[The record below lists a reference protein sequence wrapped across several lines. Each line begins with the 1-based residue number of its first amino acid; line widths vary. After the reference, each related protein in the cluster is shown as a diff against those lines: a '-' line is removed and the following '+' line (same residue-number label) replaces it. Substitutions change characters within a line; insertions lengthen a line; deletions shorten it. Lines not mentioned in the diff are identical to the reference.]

1 MNSKYALGI
10 DIGGSH
16 FAIAIVD
23 VDNINI
29 VKGSKLHIDID
40 SDQDALTI
48 LSTIVKG
55 MKGCLRNHNKT
66 IKGIGIS
73 IPGPLNYEKGISK
86 IFNCNKYDKL
96 FGVDIKTYM
105 YNHLKEF
112 VNSPEEIVFVNDANC
127 FLLGEAWRN
136 SLTESNVTAITL
148 GTGIGSSFMT
158 GGAIVNKTNNVP
170 VNGEIY
176 NLPFKDKR
184 AEDWF
189 GTNWFL
195 ETYKNKIG
203 HIPDNVKV
211 IADEAQT
218 SIKAKQIFEDFG
230 TNLSHFLVPLL
241 ENFKTDYLIIGGNI
255 AKSYNLFKDNFENS
269 FNGTIPEVII
279 STDTEDSA
287 ILGAVQKLISNYNA
301 QLKNKRNSSQFLMPI
316 NEQDQEKDGYD
327 VFPTFEINDS
337 IYQGYASLA
346 KQLANEKSIII
357 DGFLGIYWD
366 DFMLNLTDELN
377 KLNVN
382 CITYS
387 IDSAYKCN
395 ESIDKLIEPFLGGDD
410 AVFGKI
416 FTGKLKDFFDEEKL
430 NSIQKDDNTL
440 SIIFGCGASLSNWKS
455 KIIYV
460 DIPKNEVQYRSRSG
474 ALLNLGAEEALPP
487 KEQYKRMFFVDWVV
501 LNKHKASL
509 LSDIDIIVDG
519 QYFDDISWT
528 TGEILRDGLNK
539 MSRNVFR
546 ARPWFESGVWGGHW
560 MKNNIEGLSQEVT
573 NYAWSFELIVPENG
587 VVFSNNKV
595 RLEVSFDMLMF
606 NDNKAILGDAAETF
620 GYEFPIRFD
629 YLDTYDGG
637 NLSLQCHPTQE
648 FIRENFGE
656 TFTQDE
662 TYYILDAKPGAQVY
676 LGFKEGVQRKE
687 FHNALK
693 ESETKAEVMDVEK
706 YVQKHPAKKHDLFL
720 IPNGTIH
727 CSGKDAL
734 VLEISSTTYI
744 YTFKMYDWMRLDLDD
759 NPRPLNID
767 RGMKVV
773 NFDCQGDKVKNE
785 YISRE
790 RIINKGN
797 DWQIIRLS
805 THIKHFYEIFR
816 FEFQNEMQLQ
826 TNNQCHILNLVE
838 GSKIKVITGEKSMI
852 IQYAETFVIPSNT
865 KKYTLINLGA
875 TEAKVIQSNVKPDFC
890 STRF

>member
-1 MNSKYALGI
+1 
-10 DIGGSH
+10 
-16 FAIAIVD
+16 
-23 VDNINI
+23 
-29 VKGSKLHIDID
+29 
-40 SDQDALTI
+40 
-48 LSTIVKG
+48 
-55 MKGCLRNHNKT
+55 
-66 IKGIGIS
+66 
-73 IPGPLNYEKGISK
+73 
-86 IFNCNKYDKL
+86 
-96 FGVDIKTYM
+96 
-105 YNHLKEF
+105 
-112 VNSPEEIVFVNDANC
+112 
-127 FLLGEAWRN
+127 
-136 SLTESNVTAITL
+136 
-148 GTGIGSSFMT
+148 
-158 GGAIVNKTNNVP
+158 
-170 VNGEIY
+170 
-176 NLPFKDKR
+176 
-184 AEDWF
+184 
-189 GTNWFL
+189 
-195 ETYKNKIG
+195 
-203 HIPDNVKV
+203 
-211 IADEAQT
+211 
-218 SIKAKQIFEDFG
+218 
-230 TNLSHFLVPLL
+230 
-241 ENFKTDYLIIGGNI
+241 
-255 AKSYNLFKDNFENS
+255 
-269 FNGTIPEVII
+269 
-279 STDTEDSA
+279 
-287 ILGAVQKLISNYNA
+287 
-301 QLKNKRNSSQFLMPI
+301 
-316 NEQDQEKDGYD
+316 
-327 VFPTFEINDS
+327 
-337 IYQGYASLA
+337 
-346 KQLANEKSIII
+346 
-357 DGFLGIYWD
+357 
-366 DFMLNLTDELN
+366 
-377 KLNVN
+377 
-382 CITYS
+382 
-387 IDSAYKCN
+387 
-395 ESIDKLIEPFLGGDD
+395 
-410 AVFGKI
+410 
-416 FTGKLKDFFDEEKL
+416 
-430 NSIQKDDNTL
+430 
-440 SIIFGCGASLSNWKS
+440 
-455 KIIYV
+455 
-460 DIPKNEVQYRSRSG
+460 
-474 ALLNLGAEEALPP
+474 
-487 KEQYKRMFFVDWVV
+487 
-501 LNKHKASL
+501 
-509 LSDIDIIVDG
+509 
-519 QYFDDISWT
+519 
-528 TGEILRDGLNK
+528 
-539 MSRNVFR
+539 
-546 ARPWFESGVWGGHW
+546 

-676 LGFKEGVQRKE
+676 LGFKEGIQREE

-759 NPRPLNID
+759 NPRPLNIE

-790 RIINKGN
+790 SIINKGN

-852 IQYAETFVIPSNT
+852 IQYTETFVIPSNT